1 VACGVCRQNDHDR
14 RKCPLINKAIP
25 LKIKERDDLADILKI
40 IPEWIFSAVL
50 WFVFTKYVLDGLT
63 PKKPGTEINLAILG
77 SGALPH
83 WLIGEIA
90 DIPPGV
96 KMAALIDVSLAALK
110 IKLPEIPGAEAIK
123 ETILGQPI
131 TPAAGGSLFEFI
143 APVFYF
149 IVSGGGRL
157 PGFK

>member
-1 VACGVCRQNDHDR
+1 VACGVCRQNGHDR
-14 RKCPLINKAIP
+14 RSCPLIKEDLR
-25 LKIKERDDLADILKI
+25 LKVKERDDLADILKI
-40 IPEWIFSAVL
+40 IPEWIYSAVL

-77 SGALPH
+77 SGALPD

-123 ETILGQPI
+123 ETLLAQPL
-131 TPAAGGSLFEFI
+131 TPAAGGSLFGFI
-143 APVFYF
+143 APLFYF
-149 IVSGGGRL
+149 IVSGGGQL
-157 PGFK
+157 PGAK

>member
-77 SGALPH
+77 SGALPD

>member
-1 VACGVCRQNDHDR
+1 MACGVCRENGHDR
-14 RKCPLINKAIP
+14 RKCPLINEAIP

-40 IPEWIFSAVL
+40 IPEWIYSAVL

-77 SGALPH
+77 SGALPD